1 MPRKRIY
8 TVLLLAMTVGA
19 IFAFS
24 TYRYVQA
31 TPAAASAKMT
41 PVVVAASSLD
51 LGAALRA
58 EDLRTINWPSE
69 AVPAGTFNNPQELV
83 GRGLIQPVSQ
93 NEPLMTSKLAPV
105 GAGAGLPPMIPD
117 GMRAVSVRVNDVI
130 GVAGYVLPGSK
141 VDVLVTV
148 SPTNQ
153 STDMTS
159 KVILNN
165 VTVLTAGTRIERD
178 VEKDNK
184 PVSVSVVTLLVDPLQ
199 SEALTLASTEGK
211 IQLALRNPLD
221 KTMPPTPGI
230 RPAILLGQSS
240 APRAAVAVGRIASR
254 TPAPAA
260 AAPVV
265 AAPEP
270 LPTIEIIRGDKR
282 AHEVVR

>member
-1 MPRKRIY
+1 
-8 TVLLLAMTVGA
+8 MTVGA
-19 IFAFS
+19 VFAFS

-31 TPAAASAKMT
+31 TPTTIAAKTT

-58 EDLRTINWPSE
+58 EDLRTINWPSD
-69 AVPAGTFNNPQELV
+69 AVPAGTFKSPQELV
-83 GRGLIQPVSQ
+83 GRGLIQPVTQ
-93 NEPLMTSKLAPV
+93 NEPLLPSKLAPV
-105 GAGAGLPPMIPD
+105 GAGSGLPPMIPD

-148 SPTNQ
+148 SPTNA

-159 KVILNN
+159 KVILTN

-184 PVSVSVVTLLVDPLQ
+184 PVSVSVVTLLVDPMQ
-199 SEALTLASTEGK
+199 SESLTLASTEGK

-221 KTMPPTPGI
+221 KTNPLTPGI
-230 RPAILLGQSS
+230 KPAILLGQSA
-240 APRAAVAVGRIASR
+240 APRQAVAR
-254 TPAPAA
+254 TARAAAPAPVAAPAPA
-260 AAPVV
+260 P
-265 AAPEP
+265 APEP

-282 AHEVVR
+282 ATEVVR

>member
-1 MPRKRIY
+1 MP
-8 TVLLLAMTVGA
+8 VGA
-19 IFAFS
+19 ASAFS

-31 TPAAASAKMT
+31 TPTTASAKTT

-69 AVPAGTFNNPQELV
+69 AVPSGTFSNPQELV
-83 GRGLIQPVSQ
+83 GRGLISPVSQ
-93 NEPLMTSKLAPV
+93 NEPLLPSKLAPV

-148 SPTNQ
+148 SPTND
-153 STDMTS
+153 TKDMTS
-159 KVILNN
+159 KLILNN

-184 PVSVSVVTLLVDPLQ
+184 PISVSVVTLLVDPLQ
-199 SEALTLASTEGK
+199 AEALTLASTEGK

-240 APRAAVAVGRIASR
+240 APRAAVAVSR
-254 TPAPAA
+254 TARVRPAAPAPI
-260 AAPVV
+260 AAP
-265 AAPEP
+265 APEP

-282 AHEVVR
+282 AQEVVR